1 MSDNNITDI
10 TKMSE
15 EFKDLKEYSDA
26 QYTVISDLH
35 KKIKKLEEENK
46 HLQSILN
53 TTVPNLSIATTDL
66 SVGISNEQ
74 LICETQILILKEAA
88 ITRSLTM
95 EEARKLQ
102 IFVDVLDKLKK
113 DNKNTDMGLEALSVD
128 DLLKLANEPGEKTN

>member
-10 TKMSE
+10 NKMSE
-15 EFKDLKEYSDA
+15 DFKDLKDYSDA

-66 SVGISNEQ
+66 TVGISNEQ

-102 IFVDVLDKLKK
+102 IFVDVLEKIKK